1 MDESSQNLW
10 YQLGYA
16 LERAKASPTRDRVQ
30 LLGEK
35 LAAFREGGQGGR
47 TVTRRGA
54 SPAPRPETEGVETLD
69 WILASISGAL
79 VSRALREWKPRRR
92 PGLGLLARSAA
103 AGAAAIIFQELAHAL
118 LSEDPRETA
127 RRSRTLGD
135 RLVSGAARGLVYG
148 AIAEP
153 RLPGPP
159 VLRGVAY
166 GTAEFFLSPLG
177 GVGKL
182 LGREAP
188 YSRIPLLRLLLEDT
202 SVDQDGY
209 VEHLVFGLA
218 LALMAGETH
227 RIPKAA
233 DDR

>member
-16 LERAKASPTRDRVQ
+16 LERAKASPTRDRIQ
-30 LLGEK
+30 LLGDK
-35 LAAFREGGQGGR
+35 LAAFRDAGQGPASSARHGK
-47 TVTRRGA
+47 VG
-54 SPAPRPETEGVETLD
+54 SPAGEATGTETLD

-79 VSRALREWKPRRR
+79 VARVLRGWKPRRR
-92 PGLGLLARSAA
+92 PGVGLMVRSAA
-103 AGAAAIIFQELAHAL
+103 AGAAATIFQDLAHAL
-118 LSEDPRETA
+118 LSDDPEG
-127 RRSRTLGD
+127 RRKRSGSLVD
-135 RLVSGAARGLVYG
+135 RMVSGAARGLVYG

-166 GTAEFFLSPLG
+166 GTAEFLLSPLG

-182 LGREAP
+182 LGKEAP
-188 YSRIPLLRLLLEDT
+188 YARIPLVRLLVEDAA
-202 SVDQDGY
+202 VDRDGY

-218 LALMAGETH
+218 VALMAGETH
-227 RIPKAA
+227 AIPVPAHGE
-233 DDR
+233 

>member
-1 MDESSQNLW
+1 MDESSRNLW

-16 LERAKASPTRDRVQ
+16 LERAKASPTQDRIQ

-35 LAAFREGGQGGR
+35 LAAFRDGGQGARTPAVRGR
-47 TVTRRGA
+47 KRVPAGEVSGA
-54 SPAPRPETEGVETLD
+54 ETLD
-69 WILASISGAL
+69 WILASVSGAL
-79 VSRALREWKPRRR
+79 VARALREWKPRRR
-92 PGLGLLARSAA
+92 PGVGLLARSAA
-103 AGAAAIIFQELAHAL
+103 AGAAAMIFQELAHAL
-118 LSEDPRETA
+118 LSDDPRESA

-135 RLVSGAARGLVYG
+135 RLVSGVARGLVYG
-148 AIAEP
+148 AVAEP

-159 VLRGVAY
+159 VLRGVAF
-166 GTAEFFLSPLG
+166 GTAEFLLSPLG

-182 LGREAP
+182 LGKEAP
-188 YSRIPLLRLLLEDT
+188 YGRIPLLRLLVEDV

-227 RIPKAA
+227 RPPVVETGE
-233 DDR
+233 